1 MSRSASAF
9 CITHTSASEHL
20 TRLPPFALGT
30 VFPSSDYY
38 GGSVALRLSPVRRSR
53 VPCVADD
60 QVAVGALFVFLR
72 SLETIPLPQACR
84 RRMTFTSGGAITAV
98 SRCSRAVNFT
108 GWTLGFKQ
116 FSLHR
121 GNRASTGVGPSGFV
135 PPCLPSHAAFPL
147 GFRRGGCDPS
157 EVGLVAQESHAP
169 LLPCYTGIK
178 RRRDTAHRPR
188 SASGSRG
195 RKRCAAQDVNRVA
208 SLPQLLVQPWS
219 LPASVLIVTSAAAGS
234 AFHRASPSR
243 NVLTCFP
250 V

>member
-53 VPCVADD
+53 VPCVADN
-60 QVAVGALFVFLR
+60 QVAVGALFVSLR

-84 RRMTFTSGGAITAV
+84 RRRSFTSGGAITAV
-98 SRCSRAVNFT
+98 SRCSRAVSFT

-157 EVGLVAQESHAP
+157 EVGLVAQQSHAGENVAPRKTSIAWPVCRNSWFSLGRSP
-169 LLPCYTGIK
+169 L
-178 RRRDTAHRPR
+178 R
-188 SASGSRG
+188 
-195 RKRCAAQDVNRVA
+195 
-208 SLPQLLVQPWS
+208 
-219 LPASVLIVTSAAAGS
+219 
-234 AFHRASPSR
+234 F
-243 NVLTCFP
+243 
-250 V
+250 

>member
-53 VPCVADD
+53 VPCVADN
-60 QVAVGALFVFLR
+60 QVAVGALFVSLR

-84 RRMTFTSGGAITAV
+84 RRRSFTSGGAITAV

-178 RRRDTAHRPR
+178 RRRDTAHRPGSVAGPAVR
-188 SASGSRG
+188 GDSSRDSAHRG
-195 RKRCAAQDVNRVA
+195 R
-208 SLPQLLVQPWS
+208 QL
-219 LPASVLIVTSAAAGS
+219 
-234 AFHRASPSR
+234 
-243 NVLTCFP
+243 
-250 V
+250 

>member
-53 VPCVADD
+53 VPCVADN
-60 QVAVGALFVFLR
+60 QVAVGALFVSLR

-84 RRMTFTSGGAITAV
+84 RRRSFTSGGAITAV

-135 PPCLPSHAAFPL
+135 PAFPAML
-147 GFRRGGCDPS
+147 LSLWAFAV
-157 EVGLVAQESHAP
+157 EVVTP
-169 LLPCYTGIK
+169 P
-178 RRRDTAHRPR
+178 RWDWWPR
-188 SASGSRG
+188 SLTLHSSRVTRGSNDAVTRRTDQDQLPG
-195 RKRCAAQDVNRVA
+195 R
-208 SLPQLLVQPWS
+208 
-219 LPASVLIVTSAAAGS
+219 
-234 AFHRASPSR
+234 H
-243 NVLTCFP
+243 
-250 V
+250 